1 MIYLRAFL
9 VWLIIIATETC
20 HGILRNLYLAPRIG
34 DFRARQIGVFIATL
48 LIFIISIVFIKFI
61 KASGKKQLL
70 FIGIAWVIL
79 SLIFELSL
87 GRLLHLSRE
96 RILSDYNLLKGGL
109 MPIGLILNAF
119 SPLAAAKIRGLLI

>member
-1 MIYLRAFL
+1 MIYLRVFL

-70 FIGIAWVIL
+70 FIGIVWVL
-79 SLIFELSL
+79 LTLIFEVSL
-87 GRLLHLSRE
+87 GRLLHLSWE

-109 MPIGLILNAF
+109 MPIGLILTAF
-119 SPLAAAKIRGLLI
+119 SPLAAAKVRGLLD